1 MTPADLELIDGV
13 IDRIANSLPDAIGV
27 PLRDYSPALVGVL
40 AELIRV
46 VESRKVEVTAAPG
59 VVPRVTIGE

>member
-1 MTPADLELIDGV
+1 VLDRLASEL
-13 IDRIANSLPDAIGV
+13 PPAIGG
-27 PLRDYSPALVGVL
+27 PLRDYSPIVLGIL

-46 VESRKVEVTAAPG
+46 VESRKVEVVAAPG